1 MRRLPL
7 VLAIAFAPALLPAC
21 ADSDEEGGAVVASDA
36 ASDGADVRAETGS
49 VDTGVADSKGDDTTV
64 DGTAPD
70 SSTADSST
78 ADSAPVDSIAEAG
91 STDTATET
99 GAVGDTLA
107 DTLDAAADTLGD
119 STDAATD
126 APPLGLTVATVATGF
141 SQPYGVAVDGANLWV
156 ADYGNHTVVKIS
168 AATGTVLATVG
179 VAGSSGLV
187 DGAAAAAKFKF
198 PSALVVGTDGKV
210 YVADAS
216 NHVIRVLTPTSTSY
230 TVSTLAG
237 SATGAS
243 GYTNASGSAA
253 RFKQPTGIAFDADG
267 NLLVADN
274 LNCALRKV
282 TLAGTVTTAL
292 GGDCLAAPTPYYLKG
307 LAVGGDG
314 IYTSDPSN
322 NRIKLNVL
330 SPASSTALTAITS
343 SGFLDGTT
351 DVAKFNAPYGLAL
364 DATGNVVVADTS
376 NHRIRKIVLG
386 STKLVSTLADGA
398 TAGLVDGG
406 GDVARFDTPRG
417 VAIAPDGTIY
427 VADSGNKAIRRLK

>member
-1 MRRLPL
+1 M
-7 VLAIAFAPALLPAC
+7 
-21 ADSDEEGGAVVASDA
+21 
-36 ASDGADVRAETGS
+36 
-49 VDTGVADSKGDDTTV
+49 
-64 DGTAPD
+64 
-70 SSTADSST
+70 
-78 ADSAPVDSIAEAG
+78 
-91 STDTATET
+91 
-99 GAVGDTLA
+99 
-107 DTLDAAADTLGD
+107 
-119 STDAATD
+119 
-126 APPLGLTVATVATGF
+126 
-141 SQPYGVAVDGANLWV
+141 
-156 ADYGNHTVVKIS
+156 
-168 AATGTVLATVG
+168 
-179 VAGSSGLV
+179 
-187 DGAAAAAKFKF
+187 
-198 PSALVVGTDGKV
+198 
-210 YVADAS
+210 
-216 NHVIRVLTPTSTSY
+216 LTPTSTSY